1 MMRRILLLTPHSLTR
16 TVGIPWFEKLNGQ
29 KSTKFAE
36 RKYTNHKNSKISQI
50 PELEYATQDMA
61 MVVKRQ
67 KTSTVAR
74 RKTRIPRRVPRFLG
88 LAQTKTGVPGRL
100 NITHRYTETL
110 RRTIGAGILDVV
122 DFRANGMYDP
132 YITGAGHQPYF
143 FDQISALYSHFT
155 VLRSRIK
162 VMIVPVVASAG
173 CQSLRCCLCLNP
185 AAGGSSNMN
194 AAIENPRSNWV
205 LLSHLS
211 NTFGPQ
217 NRLSLSWDAKKIFG
231 ANALDDPNLS
241 GTPSSDPSEI
251 SVYCIQIQ
259 DSQGAGSAAVDMIV
273 TIEYDA
279 QWDEPANVA
288 TS

>member
-1 MMRRILLLTPHSLTR
+1 
-16 TVGIPWFEKLNGQ
+16 V
-29 KSTKFAE
+29 
-36 RKYTNHKNSKISQI
+36 SQI
-50 PELEYATQDMA
+50 PSLEYPTQEMA

-67 KTSTVAR
+67 KTSTVAKK
-74 RKTRIPRRVPRFLG
+74 KTRTSRRVPRFLG
-88 LAQTKTGVPGRL
+88 LAQTKTGMPSRL
-100 NITHRYTETL
+100 NITHRYTESTRITL
-110 RRTIGAGILDVV
+110 SAGQLGVYE
-122 DFRANGMYDP
+122 FSCNSLYDP
-132 YITGAGHQPYF
+132 NTTGAGHQPMF
-143 FDQISALYSHFT
+143 FDQIGAMYLHYT

-162 VMIVPVVASAG
+162 IQMVPVVASAG
-173 CQSLRCCLCLNP
+173 CQSLRACVCINP

-205 LLSHLS
+205 LISHLS

-241 GTPSSDPSEI
+241 GTPSGNPSEQ
-251 SVYCIQIQ
+251 SFYCFQIQ
-259 DSQGAGSAAVDMIV
+259 DSQGAGTGAIDVIF

-279 QWDEPANVA
+279 QWDEPQNMS